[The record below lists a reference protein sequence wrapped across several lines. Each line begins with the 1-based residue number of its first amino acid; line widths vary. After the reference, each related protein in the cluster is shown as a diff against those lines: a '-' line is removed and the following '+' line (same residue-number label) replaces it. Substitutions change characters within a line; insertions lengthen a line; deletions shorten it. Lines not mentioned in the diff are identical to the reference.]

1 MIKRPYYLSAIRKAL
16 LRSRVV
22 VLIGPRQVGKTTLAH
37 EFCDIDSANYFDLED
52 PAHLAALDEPMTAL
66 RNLEGTIVIDEV
78 QLRPDLFPVIRVLAD
93 RRPLPAKFLIL
104 GSAAPQLLRQSSE
117 TLAGRVEIIEVS
129 GFTLDEVGLK
139 MQVQHW
145 VRGGFPLS
153 YLAAND
159 QDSSVWRRDFIGT
172 FLERDLF
179 MIGVGISPVTL
190 RRFWTMV
197 AHYHGQLWNGA
208 ELARA
213 LGVSQS
219 TIRRYLDLLESTGMV
234 RVLLPWFENL
244 GKRQVKSPKIWFKD
258 SGLLHSL
265 LGCSTMVDLR
275 NHPKYG
281 ASWEGYAQ
289 ETVIAH
295 TRPEQLFFWATQNKA
310 ELDLMI
316 IKNGRRHGFEFKCTD
331 APRLTPSMRIAKEDL
346 QLASLTVVYPG
357 TRSYALQKG
366 ITVKSLGETIN
377 VTT

>member
-1 MIKRPYYLSAIRKAL
+1 MIKRPYYLSAIRTAL
-16 LRSRVV
+16 SRSRVV
-22 VLIGPRQVGKTTLAH
+22 VLTGPRQVGKTTLAR
-37 EFCDIDSANYFDLED
+37 EFCDVDSANYFDLED

-66 RNLEGTIVIDEV
+66 RDLEGTVVIDEV

-93 RRPLPAKFLIL
+93 RSPLPAKFLIL

-129 GFTLDEVGLK
+129 GFTLDEVGLE
-139 MQVQHW
+139 MQAQHW
-145 VRGGFPLS
+145 LRGGFPLS
-153 YLAAND
+153 FLAAND
-159 QDSSVWRRDFIGT
+159 QDSSVWRRDFIST

-179 MIGVGISPVTL
+179 MLGVGVSPVTL

-208 ELARA
+208 ELSRA

-219 TIRRYLDLLESTGMV
+219 TVRRYLDLLENTGMI

-265 LGCSTMVDLR
+265 LGCNTMVDLR

-289 ETVIAH
+289 EAVIAH
-295 TRPEQLFFWATQNKA
+295 TNPDQLYFWATQSKA

-316 IKNGRRHGFEFKCTD
+316 VKNGRRHGFEFKCAD
-331 APRLTPSMRIAKEDL
+331 APRMTPSMRISREDL
-346 QLASLTVVYPG
+346 QLDSLTVVYPG
-357 TRSYALQKG
+357 TRSYVLQAG
-366 ITVKSLGETIN
+366 ITVKPLGEIIQS
-377 VTT
+377 V